1 MTEEGVEPLH
11 FHKSL
16 FRSHKK
22 VLNGIV
28 SDQMISILVYD
39 HRMDNLGDF
48 LRQRKIPEETI
59 ETMLKEKID
68 TNVIQLMTDEEL
80 KSYLPS
86 YGDHLALLGYCKSR
100 ENGTPNSHK

>member
-1 MTEEGVEPLH
+1 
-11 FHKSL
+11 
-16 FRSHKK
+16 
-22 VLNGIV
+22 
-28 SDQMISILVYD
+28 YD
-39 HRMDNLGDF
+39 HRMDDLGDF

-86 YGDHLALLGYCKSR
+86 YGDRLALLGYCKSR